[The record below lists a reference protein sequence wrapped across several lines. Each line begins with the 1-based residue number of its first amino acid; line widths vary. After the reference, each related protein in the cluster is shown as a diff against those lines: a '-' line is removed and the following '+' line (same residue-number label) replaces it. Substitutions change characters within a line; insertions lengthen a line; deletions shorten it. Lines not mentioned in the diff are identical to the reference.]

1 MYTHIQPET
10 QSNSKKTSI
19 AMKQGTRGNTLQST
33 EMKLV
38 RNLGHHD
45 KQTRDIPYN
54 THRDTAIRELE
65 INHIT
70 HTTLKSGYII

>member
-1 MYTHIQPET
+1 
-10 QSNSKKTSI
+10 
-19 AMKQGTRGNTLQST
+19 MKQGTRGNTLQTT

-38 RNLGHHD
+38 RNMGHL
-45 KQTRDIPYN
+45 KTCTAPRPERTKDIPYN

-70 HTTLKSGYII
+70 HTTRQQVGQ